1 MPIDAE
7 FPPERISFLLRD
19 SEASLLVTE
28 KDLSPL
34 IPPHF
39 KGVVV
44 IMEET
49 VSQQTAP
56 LPPVSDSGNW
66 AYVIYTSG
74 TTGRPKGVL
83 VQHKAISN
91 TLQWRR
97 EEYGMTEGDVALH
110 LFSYVFDGSLT
121 SLFTPL
127 LSGACVLLTDEDDA
141 KDVLSIKQKIT
152 RHGVSH
158 LLIVPSLYRVLLDS
172 LTKKDAQ
179 TLRAVTFAGEAATPD
194 IVEASRGICPN
205 AEPLNEY
212 GPTENSVATTILR
225 NLQKAAGLRSGA
237 RSPTLLSI

>member
-1 MPIDAE
+1 M
-7 FPPERISFLLRD
+7 
-19 SEASLLVTE
+19 
-28 KDLSPL
+28 
-34 IPPHF
+34 
-39 KGVVV
+39 
-44 IMEET
+44 
-49 VSQQTAP
+49 
-56 LPPVSDSGNW
+56 
-66 AYVIYTSG
+66 
-74 TTGRPKGVL
+74 
-83 VQHKAISN
+83 
-91 TLQWRR
+91 
-97 EEYGMTEGDVALH
+97 
-110 LFSYVFDGSLT
+110 
-121 SLFTPL
+121 
-127 LSGACVLLTDEDDA
+127 LTDEDDA

-205 AEPLNEY
+205 AELLNEY